1 MADGNGPCVLL
12 IDDEPMVRE
21 AIREHLELRQ
31 YRCCEAGN
39 GLEALQILQTLTP
52 DAIVSDIAMP
62 RMNGIEFVL
71 RSRALGCRAPI
82 ILLTGVADSSAR
94 ALGTDAGAFHCL
106 SKPPDYNELDR
117 LIRRGIEL
125 RAAAEPVPEPAGEES

>member
-1 MADGNGPCVLL
+1 MADARRPTILL
-12 IDDEPMVRE
+12 IDDEPLVRE

-31 YRCCEAGN
+31 YQCWEAGN
-39 GLEALQILQTLTP
+39 GVEALQILQTVTP
-52 DAIVSDIAMP
+52 DAIISDIAMP

-82 ILLTGVADSSAR
+82 ILLTGVNDSSAR
-94 ALGTDAGAFHCL
+94 ALGTDAGAFFCI

-117 LIRRGIEL
+117 LIRRSIEL
-125 RAAAEPVPEPAGEES
+125 QRSAST